1 MGLTQPK
8 ATSTSLLPPLGS
20 TQAPGSPVRSA
31 PSGPLFSGAS
41 PKPGCRGRWEG
52 LSGASFLDATPRPA
66 AKTYHFLD
74 LSLGGGLRGMRKRAR
89 MGCMSHRAG
98 TQKRCRQPLLPGESL
113 RGPFSPWPPVPPP
126 PTALAGPA
134 LLSQTPHLRGAP
146 SAISM
151 AVIPKDQMS
160 LCGDERRGTGDC
172 PDHLANHQPSLLG
185 TAFRPPPFPRP
196 LCTNLHCPPHLPVLP
211 PTLPWPRSFST
222 PHELH
227 TLGPSSCSPTCWS
240 P

>member
-1 MGLTQPK
+1 MGGPFRG
-8 ATSTSLLPPLGS
+8 LLP
-20 TQAPGSPVRSA
+20 R
-31 PSGPLFSGAS
+31 
-41 PKPGCRGRWEG
+41 CH
-52 LSGASFLDATPRPA
+52 PRPA
-66 AKTYHFLD
+66 AETYHFLD

-113 RGPFSPWPPVPPP
+113 RGPFLPWPPVPPP
-126 PTALAGPA
+126 PTALSGPA